1 MMNFT
6 GKKVLITGGDK
17 GIGKELTKGFIKKGV
32 SHIAIMSRSL
42 SGFSE
47 LESNHPDVEFI
58 GIKGDMSSI
67 DDLKDLVKQIENSW
81 GSIDILVNNAGVV
94 SAGELE
100 TILDEDIVTMIQ
112 VNLTG
117 AILLTKYSLPFLLKS
132 DAPTVINISS
142 GLGLIGMP
150 FYGVYAATKAGL
162 KQFSDSLRREY
173 APQNLNVIC
182 VYPTATDTDMM
193 TSSGRENMD
202 SPTMV
207 AQESIAALERG
218 DINIVF
224 GGLQREKDALFN
236 FAHPEKMDQSIA
248 EKYEELKESTQDHR
262 AM

>member
-1 MMNFT
+1 MNLKN
-6 GKKVLITGGDK
+6 KKVLITGGDK
-17 GIGKELTKGFIKKGV
+17 GIGKELTKGFINKGV

-42 SGFSE
+42 SGLTE
-47 LESNHPDVEFI
+47 LEKEYPDVNFI
-58 GIKGDMSSI
+58 GVKGDMSVTE
-67 DDLKDLVKQIENSW
+67 DLKNLITEIEQSW
-81 GSIDILVNNAGVV
+81 GSFDILVNNAGVV
-94 SAGELE
+94 SAGAFES
-100 TILDEDIVTMIQ
+100 ISDEDVVIMIQ

-117 AILLTKYSLPFLLKS
+117 AILLTKYSMPLLLKS
-132 DAPTVINISS
+132 DAPAVMNISS

-162 KQFSDSLRREY
+162 RQFSDSLRREY

-202 SPTMV
+202 SPAMV

-218 DINIVF
+218 DIKIVF
-224 GGLQREKDALFN
+224 GGLQREKDVLFN
-236 FAHPEKMDQSIA
+236 FAHPEKMDESIA
-248 EKYEELKESTQDHR
+248 EKYDDLKKSTQNHR

>member
-1 MMNFT
+1 MNLKN
-6 GKKVLITGGDK
+6 KKVLITGGDK
-17 GIGKELTKGFIKKGV
+17 GIGKELTKVFIKKGA

-42 SGFSE
+42 SGLSE
-47 LESNHPDVEFI
+47 LETEYPDVNFL
-58 GIKGDMSSI
+58 GVKGDMSVTE
-67 DDLKDLVKQIENSW
+67 DLKKLVSEIDESW
-81 GSIDILVNNAGVV
+81 GSFDILVNNAGVV
-94 SAGELE
+94 SAGDFLS
-100 TILDEDIVTMIQ
+100 ISDEDIVTMIQ

-117 AILLTKYSLPFLLKS
+117 AILLTKYSMPLLLKS
-132 DAPTVINISS
+132 DSPAVMNISS

-162 KQFSDSLRREY
+162 RQFSDSLRREY

-193 TSSGRENMD
+193 TSSGRKNMD
-202 SPTMV
+202 SPAMV

-218 DINIVF
+218 EINIVF

-236 FAHPEKMDQSIA
+236 FAHPEKMDESIA
-248 EKYEELKESTQDHR
+248 KKYEDLKKSTQNHR